1 MVMACTIGVIWCV
14 LIRAVL
20 GGAVARKQLAQLPV
34 GDAELAGQ
42 IGSVGAVELLHDLR

>member
-1 MVMACTIGVIWCV
+1 MACTIGVIWCV

-34 GDAELAGQ
+34 GDAELAGHLVR
-42 IGSVGAVELLHDLR
+42 IGAVELLHDLR